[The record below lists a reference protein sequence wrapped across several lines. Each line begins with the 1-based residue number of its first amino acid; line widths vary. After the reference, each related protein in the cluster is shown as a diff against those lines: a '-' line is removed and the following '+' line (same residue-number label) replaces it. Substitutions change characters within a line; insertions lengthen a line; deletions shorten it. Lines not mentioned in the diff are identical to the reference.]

1 MGTAPLRNWGGYIFI
16 AVATTVVLGSLFLLA
31 RSAESHANFDDWQK
45 WIIGINAGLVLVMA
59 SLLARRLYKLLRD
72 FRRNVPGSRLTLR
85 TVAVFSALVI
95 VPLLVIYGFAYHFLN
110 RSVDSWF
117 RGELPIEVTD
127 SGPTLSAAFDWRAQE
142 QMRLTAKLAAQPQ
155 LRAGGQLAATL
166 ESQRTDAGARD
177 MMVFAVDG
185 TVLATSYAGQS
196 PFTPEIP
203 PEVLA
208 KVRGGEPYVLLESQA
223 DGGYIITTAA
233 PIPAAGAEPP
243 LFLMAHYEVPR
254 ELAALGNTLE
264 DIRISYANLVES
276 RKLLKYSFRLALTL
290 VLLLAMFAAMFLAI
304 RSAQR
309 LMRPVRDLMEGTRA
323 VGKGDFT
330 MRLQLPAR
338 DEMGWLVHSFNDMTR
353 RLRRASEETSR
364 SRAQVEEERER
375 LAVIL
380 AGLSTGVIVLD
391 TARRL
396 RLANAAADAILGAQ
410 LAQGTGFELQELHE
424 LLEQSPQLPVFARE
438 VGARLDAEGPEW
450 RDEFTLQPAQ
460 RVLRCA
466 CAPLVD
472 TSGVEAG
479 YVLVFDD
486 ITHLLNAQRDAAWG
500 EVARRLAHEIKNPL
514 MPIQLAAER
523 LRRRLYDRLGDADAE
538 MLDRATHTI
547 VQQVESLKGM
557 VNAFSEYARAPDL
570 KLAPLD
576 INELVS
582 EVVELHRAEETRA
595 AIELTMD
602 RAMPPVQADR
612 NRLRQVLNNLITNGL
627 EATDGSPT
635 GRIEVTTRHEG
646 GPGGGKAVIMVT
658 DNGHGFDREMLA
670 RVFEPYVTSK
680 PRGTGL
686 GLAIVKKI
694 AEEHGGS
701 IEANNRPDGG
711 AYVRV
716 VLPVAVAAG
725 ATQSARGIA

>member
-31 RSAESHANFDDWQK
+31 LSAESHADFDDWQK

-59 SLLARRLYKLLRD
+59 SLLARRLYKLFRD

-166 ESQRTDAGARD
+166 ESQRIDAGARD

-185 TVLATSYAGQS
+185 SVLATSYAGPS
-196 PFTPEIP
+196 PSTAGIP

-233 PIPAAGAEPP
+233 PVPAVGAEAPI
-243 LFLMAHYEVPR
+243 FLMAHYEVPR
-254 ELAALGNTLE
+254 ELAALGNTLQ
-264 DIRISYANLVES
+264 DIRFSYANLVES

-353 RLRRASEETSR
+353 RLRRASEEASR

-424 LLEQSPQLPVFARE
+424 LPEQSPQLPVFARE

-450 RDEFTLQPAQ
+450 HDEFTLQPAQ

-646 GPGGGKAVIMVT
+646 GPGDGKAVIMVT

-701 IEANNRPDGG
+701 IEANNLPEGG